1 MKQCCV
7 KDDTKLFC
15 VRAINCNTM
24 SCYFKEG
31 WVRALPFICC
41 IFSSYL
47 LFQALG
53 NALSLEF
60 INVHLQQQDRVTLQ
74 GGFERVRSNPTFGRQ
89 KIRDLFIR
97 FKCPILFGSSSLASG
112 SLE

>member
-1 MKQCCV
+1 MKQWCV
-7 KDDTKLFC
+7 KDDIKLFC
-15 VRAINCNTM
+15 DRAINCNNM

-60 INVHLQQQDRVTLQ
+60 INVHLQQQDQVTYAGGVQ
-74 GGFERVRSNPTFGRQ
+74 G
-89 KIRDLFIR
+89 
-97 FKCPILFGSSSLASG
+97 G
-112 SLE
+112 SLEPHFWPPKDTGPISTF

>member
-15 VRAINCNTM
+15 DRAINCNTM

-41 IFSSYL
+41 IFSYYL

-53 NALSLEF
+53 IALILPRAYY
-60 INVHLQQQDRVTLQ
+60 VHLQQQHQVTWQ
-74 GGFERVRSNPTFGRQ
+74 GRSPEPHFWPPKDTP
-89 KIRDLFIR
+89 
-97 FKCPILFGSSSLASG
+97 PILSALFGSSSLASG

>member
-15 VRAINCNTM
+15 DRAINWNTI

-31 WVRALPFICC
+31 WVRPLPFICC
-41 IFSSYL
+41 IFSYYL

-53 NALSLEF
+53 IALSLEF
-60 INVHLQQQDRVTLQ
+60 INVHLHQQDQVTWQ
-74 GGFERVRSNPTFGRQ
+74 G
-89 KIRDLFIR
+89 
-97 FKCPILFGSSSLASG
+97 G
-112 SLE
+112 SLEHHFRPPKDTPPTYTF